1 MKGLLV
7 ATLFLL
13 LAGCG
18 GGGGDNDVAMP
29 EDEVMQLSSDP
40 SVMRL
45 RGIVERAEIL
55 LMPSV
60 HVSYSVLDAGVT
72 ESFPVACSGVTC
84 VGAGVTLDL
93 EAVNLTDLI
102 APDIDLPV
110 SEVNLQSRDDG
121 FNTVFVKGNLDASG
135 IDATDI
141 EVLLPDITVTDIP
154 EALSYGFWGE
164 HGAAGLALADGPF
177 SGRAGDLIPF
187 SGDMKVAIPF
197 ALGDVSGTN
206 PRGPG
211 SATWAGIA
219 EVVAVRTFR
228 RQEGLAT
235 LTIPDLSLPTVSV
248 GIEVAGNPIG
258 KPGWTGMSLVDGRFV
273 SGAAGRDYLEGHFYG
288 VDNSEAYGVFDT
300 DNFTGAFG
308 AKRKGEGE

>member
-18 GGGGDNDVAMP
+18 GEGGGNDVAMP
-29 EDEVMQLSSDP
+29 EDEVMQLASDP

-72 ESFPVACSGVTC
+72 ESFPVTCGGVTC

-93 EAVNLTDLI
+93 EAINLTDLI

-121 FNTVFVKGNLDASG
+121 FNTVFIKGNLDASG
-135 IDATDI
+135 IDASDI
-141 EVLLPDITVTDIP
+141 EVLLPDITVTEIP
-154 EALSYGFWGE
+154 EVLGYGFWGE

-177 SGRAGDLIPF
+177 SGRVDIIPF
-187 SGDMKVAIPF
+187 SGDMKVVIPF
-197 ALGDVSGTN
+197 ALGDVSGAN
-206 PRGPG
+206 PRGSG
-211 SATWAGIA
+211 SATWTGIA

-228 RQEGLAT
+228 RQEGIAT
-235 LTIPDLSLPTVSV
+235 LTIPELSQPTVSV

-258 KPGWTGMSLVDGRFV
+258 KPGWTDMFLVDGRFV
-273 SGAAGRDYLEGHFYG
+273 FGAAGYDYLEGNFHG
-288 VDNSEAYGVFDT
+288 ADNSEAYGVFDT

>member
-1 MKGLLV
+1 M
-7 ATLFLL
+7 
-13 LAGCG
+13 
-18 GGGGDNDVAMP
+18 
-29 EDEVMQLSSDP
+29 
-40 SVMRL
+40 
-45 RGIVERAEIL
+45 
-55 LMPSV
+55 
-60 HVSYSVLDAGVT
+60 
-72 ESFPVACSGVTC
+72 TC

-102 APDIDLPV
+102 DPNIDLPV
-110 SEVNLQSRDDG
+110 SEANLQSREDG
-121 FNTVFVKGNLDASG
+121 FDTVFVKGKLDASG
-135 IDATDI
+135 IDAADI
-141 EVLLPDITVTDIP
+141 QVLLPDITVTDIP
-154 EALSYGFWGE
+154 EALGYGFWGE

-177 SGRAGDLIPF
+177 SGRASDLIPF
-187 SGDMKVAIPF
+187 SGDMKVVIPF

-228 RQEGLAT
+228 RQEGLAI
-235 LTIPDLSLPTVSV
+235 LTIPDLSQPTVNV

-258 KPGWTGMSLVDGRFV
+258 KPGWTDMSLVDGRFV
-273 SGAAGRDYLEGHFYG
+273 SGAAGHDYLEGNFYG

-308 AKRKGEGE
+308 AKRKAEGE